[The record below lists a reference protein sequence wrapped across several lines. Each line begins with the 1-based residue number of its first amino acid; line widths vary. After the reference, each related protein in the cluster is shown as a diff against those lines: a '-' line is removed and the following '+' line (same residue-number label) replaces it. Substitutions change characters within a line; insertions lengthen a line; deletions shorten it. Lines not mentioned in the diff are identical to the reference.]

1 MLRNL
6 LEYVGINPQRLRM
19 SWVSA
24 SEGKKF
30 ADVISAVTEDIKKIG
45 PQESFRRGVA

>member
-1 MLRNL
+1 MMKNL
-6 LEYVGINPQRLRM
+6 LEYVGINPERLRM

-30 ADVISAVTEDIKKIG
+30 ADVITEVTEDLKKIG
-45 PQESFRRGVA
+45 PQESFIRGAA